1 MLFYNNKGIIL
12 SRGPNNLKVYAP
24 ILNIQIMEQ
33 KMTELVDIDKSIAT
47 LKYFN
52 TTLSIMEQVYKNIS
66 NIIIRSYNIVKQL
79 DTISICRT
87 LYLTKE

>member
-1 MLFYNNKGIIL
+1 MNGLFHQEDPTIL
-12 SRGPNNLKVYAP
+12 KIYAP

-33 KMTELVDIDKSIAT
+33 KMTELWSDIEQSIAT

-66 NIIIRSYNIVKQL
+66 NYTQDLYNIVKQL
-79 DTISICRT
+79 DTISIYRT
-87 LYLTKE
+87 LYLIKE